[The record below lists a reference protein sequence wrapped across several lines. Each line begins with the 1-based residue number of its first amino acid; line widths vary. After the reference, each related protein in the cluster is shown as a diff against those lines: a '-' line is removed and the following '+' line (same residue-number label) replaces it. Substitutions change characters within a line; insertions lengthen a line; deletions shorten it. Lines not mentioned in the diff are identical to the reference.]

1 MNQFKPAQVIM
12 LPTPKE
18 SVILLNPTTNKLVL
32 TKEIASKV
40 YPIEE
45 YIKLGFKPQ
54 HLYIISDDEIKE
66 GDWVI
71 HIGNPYFQFKES
83 MRNLLCDDCKKIIAT
98 TNTSLN
104 YETPFYGMDEDN
116 NFPQPSQ
123 QFIEKYIESYNK
135 SSVGSNNFTIIDV
148 LVELDIQHLIDETN
162 GEIVEYTDNTLK
174 INPKN
179 NTITIK
185 KLKNNWNREEIV
197 EFGEKIREYCK
208 NGYKSD
214 SLHKVFYEWDNWI
227 KENL

>member
-1 MNQFKPAQVIM
+1 MDQFKPGRVIM

-54 HLYIISDDEIKE
+54 HLYILSDDEIKE

-98 TNTSLN
+98 TNVELSYGDNVGFWKSL
-104 YETPFYGMDEDN
+104 
-116 NFPQPSQ
+116 PQPSE
-123 QFIEKYIESYNK
+123 QFIEQYIESYNK
-135 SSVGSNNFTIIDV
+135 SEVITDV
-148 LVELDIQHLIDETN
+148 LVEYETYQDTINYHKDIWKNFERI
-162 GEIVEYTDNTLK
+162 K
-174 INPKN
+174 INSKDN
-179 NTITIK
+179 SITIK
-185 KLKNNWNREEIV
+185 KLKDNWNREEIV

-208 NGYKSD
+208 NGYKRD
-214 SLHKVFYEWDNWI
+214 SLHKVFYEWDKWI
-227 KENL
+227 EENL